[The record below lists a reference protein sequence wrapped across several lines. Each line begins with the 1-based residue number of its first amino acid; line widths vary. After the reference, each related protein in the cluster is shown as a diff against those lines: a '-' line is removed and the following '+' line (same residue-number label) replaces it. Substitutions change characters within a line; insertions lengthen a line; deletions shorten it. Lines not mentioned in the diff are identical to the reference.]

1 MKGKLSHFFIV
12 WTFMSEKVQFHKIH
26 EMQRGKNFQTVQN
39 GVKIESNKSK
49 WKSHQFE
56 DGNFP
61 TNWFW
66 KFHLIEI
73 MQN

>member
-1 MKGKLSHFFIV
+1 
-12 WTFMSEKVQFHKIH
+12 MSEKVQFHKIH

-61 TNWFW
+61 TN
-66 KFHLIEI
+66 
-73 MQN
+73 